1 MNLFQRECARKN
13 YQAIPINDKNDADK
27 YFLFAL
33 VDEKNSNGD
42 IFSISDKAGI
52 AREFLLSTGSSL
64 SIDIAGDKKINVLVD
79 GQLLRTIDFS
89 YEKDGVNIDFCY
101 ISAFDE
107 IYDDENFQLYGIM
120 QDENIHRTIL
130 ESSLRRLKHEIRF

>member
-33 VDEKNSNGD
+33 VDKNSNGD

-64 SIDIAGDKKINVLVD
+64 SIDIAGDKKINVLIN

-101 ISAFDE
+101 LTKFTMMKISSFTGLCKTKTFTE
-107 IYDDENFQLYGIM
+107 QFLKVLYGG
-120 QDENIHRTIL
+120 
-130 ESSLRRLKHEIRF
+130 